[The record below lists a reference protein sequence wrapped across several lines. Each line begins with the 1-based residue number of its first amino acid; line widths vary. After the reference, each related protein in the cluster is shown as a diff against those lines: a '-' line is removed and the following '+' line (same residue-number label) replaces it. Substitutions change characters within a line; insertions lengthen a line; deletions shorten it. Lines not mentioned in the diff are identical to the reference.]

1 MQEIEIPQGIDA
13 SISGSS
19 IILKGKTGSAKK
31 DFNKKF
37 IDVKVEGGKLI
48 ISATDD
54 KKLKRKGM
62 MIENAIKGE
71 VKNMIDAVTNG
82 SEKKMK
88 VLFAHFPMSLEV
100 KGNLLYIKNIFG
112 ERVPRTAKIVGET
125 KVEIKG
131 QDITVRGSDPYD
143 VGQTVANIR
152 KACYVKDKDTRV
164 FQDGMYVV
172 KEE

>member
-48 ISATDD
+48 ISSTDD

-100 KGNLLYIKNIFG
+100 KAI
-112 ERVPRTAKIVGET
+112 
-125 KVEIKG
+125 
-131 QDITVRGSDPYD
+131 
-143 VGQTVANIR
+143 
-152 KACYVKDKDTRV
+152 CYT
-164 FQDGMYVV
+164 
-172 KEE
+172 